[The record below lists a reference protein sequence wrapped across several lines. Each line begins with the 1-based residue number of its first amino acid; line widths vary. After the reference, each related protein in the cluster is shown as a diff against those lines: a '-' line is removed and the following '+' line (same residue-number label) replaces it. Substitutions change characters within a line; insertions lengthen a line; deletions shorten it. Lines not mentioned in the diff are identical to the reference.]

1 MKQPIDLARR
11 FLALADQDIK
21 TFLLLI
27 ENDEIADSQIGF
39 HAQQAVEKCLKAVL
53 VLHEVEFRKTHD
65 LDELL
70 KLFANFDIPLPP
82 YSDKLDELNPYAV
95 TLRYDLFETEIEK
108 LDKELVRKIV
118 KAVHKWAVRV
128 INQKKKE

>member
-1 MKQPIDLARR
+1 MIWM
-11 FLALADQDIK
+11 
-21 TFLLLI
+21 
-27 ENDEIADSQIGF
+27 SY
-39 HAQQAVEKCLKAVL
+39 
-53 VLHEVEFRKTHD
+53 
-65 LDELL
+65 
-70 KLFANFDIPLPP
+70 FDIPLPP

>member
-65 LDELL
+65 LDELFRYP
-70 KLFANFDIPLPP
+70 FA
-82 YSDKLDELNPYAV
+82 
-95 TLRYDLFETEIEK
+95 TL
-108 LDKELVRKIV
+108 
-118 KAVHKWAVRV
+118 
-128 INQKKKE
+128 